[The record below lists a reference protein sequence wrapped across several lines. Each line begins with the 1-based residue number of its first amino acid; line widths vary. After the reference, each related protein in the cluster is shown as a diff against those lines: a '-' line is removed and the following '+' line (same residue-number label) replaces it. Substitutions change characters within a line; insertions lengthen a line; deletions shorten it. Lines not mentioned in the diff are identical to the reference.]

1 LEFITP
7 TIGSEHEVLIHKSLH
22 FLNVG
27 VFHHEQPSWEGLV
40 EGNINYDVHYLPCHQ
55 ASFEFK

>member
-1 LEFITP
+1 MTP
-7 TIGSEHEVLIHKSLH
+7 TIGSEHEVFVYRSLQ
-22 FLNVG
+22 FLNAS

-40 EGNINYDVHYLPCHQ
+40 GDNINYDMIYLPCHQ